1 MDTVG
6 NIERALLTELRKGLT
21 AEESPLLRRV
31 LRNNQIL
38 LHNYRIESIKD
49 CRCALEGCERSFSII
64 LIPNQVL
71 YPKYC
76 KAHRSEFRRE
86 HHKSLREALREKIVL
101 AA

>member
-1 MDTVG
+1 VDTAT
-6 NIERALLTELRKGLT
+6 NIERALLTHLRAGGT
-21 AEESPLLRRV
+21 AETSPLLRRV

-38 LHNYRIESIKD
+38 LHNYRVEAIKD
-49 CRCALEGCERSFSII
+49 CACALEGCDRSFPVI

-86 HHKSLREALREKIVL
+86 HHQSLREK
-101 AA
+101 AAPAA